1 MSAFLMLLSTDHCEL
16 CDEALSMLF
25 SMPELAGLELRVVD
39 VADDD
44 DLLERYGDQVP
55 VLQVYKAEAAGPLA
69 DQPELALSLGW
80 PFSADSVGHALR
92 SLAP

>member
-39 VADDD
+39 VAEDDE
-44 DLLERYGDQVP
+44 LLERYGEHVP
-55 VLQVYKAEAAGPLA
+55 VLQLFTAADVEADAQPQLA
-69 DQPELALSLGW
+69 MSLDW
-80 PFSADSVGHALR
+80 PFTADSVGRALR
-92 SLAP
+92 ALPV